1 MMSYIKRKDGATK
14 AIVVPVILLVG
25 NVVRF
30 SGVSKFNYDVLTSNW
45 KGYNSV
51 VNKNLKVFNMLLIN
65 MLKNSA

>member
-1 MMSYIKRKDGATK
+1 MSYIKRKDGATK

>member
-30 SGVSKFNYDVLTSNW
+30 SGVSKYNYDVLTSNW